1 MQRLAVPRP
10 APAARAVFL
19 KKGRVAMD
27 LSLASVAVL
36 LELDGGRCRRARVAA
51 GSVAPRPLRL
61 RGVEA
66 LLEGQTVAPAFA
78 PDTIAAARAQA
89 EREVSPI
96 SDVRAGAGY
105 RRHVVGALLARAV
118 GRLTGGREG
127 CGNGECGA
135 CTVLVDGKAVNACLM
150 PALEAEGRTITT
162 IEGLVG
168 PGGKLAPL
176 QSAFVE
182 HGGIQC
188 GFCTP
193 GMILAAKALLDAN
206 PAPTEGEIRT
216 ALVGN
221 LCRCTGYT
229 QIVQAVQAAAAAGAD
244 RPWGDHA

>member
-1 MQRLAVPRP
+1 MTRIPVTLTVNG
-10 APAARAVFL
+10 APATAL
-19 KKGRVAMD
+19 
-27 LSLASVAVL
+27 
-36 LELDGGRCRRARVAA
+36 
-51 GSVAPRPLRL
+51 VAPTDRLLDLL
-61 RGVEA
+61 RGP
-66 LLEGQTVAPAFA
+66 LGLIGC
-78 PDTIAAARAQA
+78 
-89 EREVSPI
+89 
-96 SDVRAGAGY
+96 
-105 RRHVVGALLARAV
+105 
-118 GRLTGGREG
+118 REG

-176 QSAFVE
+176 QRAFVE

-244 RPWGDHA
+244 RPGGDHA